1 MKTLQ
6 PDRHTLIL
14 IDRPWIAWILS
25 LLWTLF
31 LLALLFVNQNHLGTM
46 FSGNYLLP
54 SAMSFGGMTLM
65 PILAVSLASVC
76 VFRFDRRKRRLS
88 YERKYWWGTRRQE
101 AAFDEVE
108 DVAIEKI
115 RGKYGPIPI
124 AVIRLRSGK
133 TWSFPQKIKLA
144 GALPVAAPDDTVALI
159 KGFLDPDRPSTS
171 PPLGPERE
179 DHRPAAI
186 ALTTGAL
193 ALGLG
198 AWSFYYAMGMDQVP
212 VAAAPPEERGER
224 VERLKASGSGS
235 DLLYVSQAYF
245 EGDGVPQDKAEA
257 VKWAIKSVEAGHLKA
272 AIAVGDMYG
281 HGMGIPQD
289 RVEAHVF
296 YSIGAEAGVA
306 YGQQARAK
314 LERRMTPDQK
324 EEAARRLAAWKAAH

>member
-6 PDRHTLIL
+6 PDRHTLVM

-25 LLWTLF
+25 GLWTLF
-31 LLALLFVNQNHLGTM
+31 LLALLFVNQNHLGMM

-54 SAMSFGGMTLM
+54 FAMGFGGMALI

-108 DVAIEKI
+108 AVVIEQI
-115 RGKYGPIPI
+115 RDKYGPIPI
-124 AVIRLRSGK
+124 AVIRLRSGE

-144 GALPVAAPDDTVALI
+144 GPLPVAAPDETVELI
-159 KGFLDPDRPSTS
+159 RDFLDPDRSDAR

-179 DHRPAAI
+179 DHRPVAI
-186 ALTTGAL
+186 ALAAGTL

-198 AWSFYYAMGMDQVP
+198 AWGFAYEMGMDQVP
-212 VAAAPPEERGER
+212 VAQAPPEAPTAR

-306 YGQQARAK
+306 YGHQARAK
-314 LERRMTPDQK
+314 LEQRMTPDQK
-324 EEAARRLAAWKAAH
+324 AEAARRFAAWKDAH